1 MLNEYITKDG
11 KKLRMGYTTGS
22 CATAAAKAAA
32 IMLLTQ
38 KAVKNI
44 CLITPKGIEIN
55 IDIEDININNNYV
68 SCAVKKDS
76 GDDPDVTN
84 CMLIYAMVSLID
96 KPEIIID
103 GGEGIGRVT
112 KPGLNQ
118 PVGNA
123 AINSTPRQTITR
135 ELETVAEDFN
145 YNGGFSVVISAP
157 QGEEISK
164 KTYNS
169 RLGIIGGISIIG
181 TSGIVEPMSDS
192 AIVDTIKAELN
203 IKLNENRKCLLIT
216 PGNYGEDFLK
226 EDFKG
231 ISNTVVKC
239 SNFIGDTL
247 EYASELQFENI
258 LLIGHI
264 GKIIKLA
271 GGLFN
276 THSKYGDCRAEIIAT
291 HSVLCGADKTTI
303 KQIYNSV
310 TTDEMIDK
318 LKNIG
323 ILDKVMV
330 SIMDKIKYLTNLR
343 THNTVDVGVIT
354 FSQVY
359 GQLGM
364 TDNAPKILDKI
375 KEENVK

>member
-38 KAVKNI
+38 EAVKNI

-55 IDIEDININNNYV
+55 IDIEDININYNYV

-84 CMLIYAMVSLID
+84 GMLIYAKVSLLDNPQIL
-96 KPEIIID
+96 ID
-103 GGEGIGRVT
+103 GSEGIGRVT

-135 ELETVAEDFN
+135 ELMNVSEDFN

-157 QGEEISK
+157 LGEEIAE

-169 RLGIIGGISIIG
+169 RLGIMGGISIIG

-203 IKLNENRKCLLIT
+203 IKLNENKKCLLIT

-231 ISNTVVKC
+231 IAKAAVKC
-239 SNFIGDTL
+239 SNFIGDTF
-247 EYASELQFENI
+247 EYASELQFKSI
-258 LLIGHI
+258 LLVGHI
-264 GKIIKLA
+264 GKIVKLA

-291 HSVLCGADKTTI
+291 HSALCGADKATI
-303 KQIYNSV
+303 EQIYNSV

-318 LKNIG
+318 LKKID
-323 ILDKVMV
+323 ILEKVME
-330 SIMDKIKYLTNLR
+330 SIMDKIKYLANIR
-343 THNTVDVGVIT
+343 THNTVEVGVIT

-364 TDNAPKILDKI
+364 TDNTFKILDEI
-375 KEENVK
+375 KGEL

>member
-1 MLNEYITKDG
+1 MKLNEYITKDG
-11 KKLRMGYTTGS
+11 KRLRMGYTTGS

-38 KAVKNI
+38 ESVKNI

-55 IDIEDININNNYV
+55 IDIEEIDIGRSYAC
-68 SCAVKKDS
+68 CAVKKDS

-84 CMLIYAMVSLID
+84 GMLIYAKVSLID
-96 KPEIIID
+96 KPQITID

-135 ELETVAEDFN
+135 ELKTVSEDYN

-157 QGEEISK
+157 QGEDIAK

-169 RLGIIGGISIIG
+169 RLGILGGISIIG

-192 AIVDTIKAELN
+192 AIVDTIKAEIN
-203 IKLNENRKCLLIT
+203 IKLNENKKCLLIT

-226 EDFKG
+226 EDFRG
-231 ISNTVVKC
+231 IASSAVKC

-247 EYASELQFENI
+247 EYASELQFRSV
-258 LLIGHI
+258 LLVGHI
-264 GKIIKLA
+264 GKLVKLA

-291 HSVLCGADKTTI
+291 HSVLCGADKETVEHI
-303 KQIYNSV
+303 LNSV
-310 TTDEMIDK
+310 TTDEMLDK
-318 LKNIG
+318 LRDMG
-323 ILDKVMV
+323 ILDCVMN
-330 SIMDKIKYLTNLR
+330 SIMEKIKYLANLR
-343 THNTVDVGVIT
+343 THNAVEVGVIT

-359 GQLGM
+359 GQLGI
-364 TDNAPKILDKI
+364 TDNALKILEEI
-375 KEENVK
+375 KGEL

>member
-11 KKLRMGYTTGS
+11 KRLRMGYTTGS

-38 KAVKNI
+38 ETVKNI
-44 CLITPKGIEIN
+44 CLITPKGIEIS
-55 IDIEDININNNYV
+55 IDIEDIDISHTYV

-84 CMLIYAMVSLID
+84 GMLIYAKVSLID
-96 KPEIIID
+96 KPQITID

-112 KPGLNQ
+112 KSGLNQ

-135 ELETVAEDFN
+135 ELKTVAEDYN

-157 QGEEISK
+157 QGEDIAK

-169 RLGIIGGISIIG
+169 RLGILGGISIIG

-192 AIVDTIKAELN
+192 AIVDTIKAEIN
-203 IKLNENRKCLLIT
+203 IKLNENKKCLLIT

-226 EDFKG
+226 EDFRG
-231 ISNTVVKC
+231 IASAAVKC

-247 EYASELQFENI
+247 EYASELQFRSV
-258 LLIGHI
+258 LLVGHI
-264 GKIIKLA
+264 GKLVKLA

-276 THSKYGDCRAEIIAT
+276 THSKYGDCRAEIIAA
-291 HSVLCGADKTTI
+291 HSVLCGADKETVEHI
-303 KQIYNSV
+303 LDSI
-310 TTDEMIDK
+310 TTDEMLDK
-318 LKNIG
+318 LRDIG
-323 ILDKVMV
+323 ILDCVMQ
-330 SIMDKIKYLTNLR
+330 SIMEKIKYLANLR
-343 THNTVDVGVIT
+343 THNAVEVGVIT

-364 TDNAPKILDKI
+364 TDNASKILEEI
-375 KEENVK
+375 KGEI

>member
-1 MLNEYITKDG
+1 MKINEYINKDG

-22 CATAAAKAAA
+22 CATAASKAAA

-38 KAVKNI
+38 RSVDSLY
-44 CLITPKGIEIN
+44 LITPKGIEIN
-55 IDIEDININNNYV
+55 LDIEDIDIAKDYV

-84 CMLIYAMVSLID
+84 GILVYAKVSLLD

-103 GGEGIGRVT
+103 GGKGIGRVT

-123 AINSTPRQTITR
+123 AINSTPRQTITK
-135 ELETVAEDFN
+135 ELMSVADDYN
-145 YNGGFSVVISAP
+145 YKGGFSVIISAP

-164 KTYNS
+164 RTYNS
-169 RLGIIGGISIIG
+169 RLGILGGISIIG

-192 AIVDTIKAELN
+192 AIVDTIKAELSVR
-203 IKLNENRKCLLIT
+203 LNENKKCLLIT

-226 EDFKG
+226 EDFRG
-231 ISNTVVKC
+231 IADVAVKC

-247 EYASELQFENI
+247 EYAEELGFKRA
-258 LLIGHI
+258 LLVGHI
-264 GKIIKLA
+264 GKIVKLA

-276 THSKYGDCRAEIIAT
+276 THSKYGDCRAEIIAA
-291 HSVLCGADKTTI
+291 HSALYGADREITEHI
-303 KQIYNSV
+303 LNSV
-310 TTDEMIDK
+310 TTDEMLDK
-318 LKNIG
+318 LRAAGLLN
-323 ILDKVMV
+323 KVMD
-330 SIMDKIKYLTNLR
+330 SIMDKIKYLANLK
-343 THNTVDVGVIT
+343 THNTVEVGVIC

-364 TDNAPKILDKI
+364 TDNALKILEEI
-375 KEENVK
+375 KGEI

>member
-1 MLNEYITKDG
+1 MKLNEYITKDG
-11 KKLRMGYTTGS
+11 KRLRMGYTTGS

-38 KAVKNI
+38 EVVKNI

-55 IDIEDININNNYV
+55 IDIEEIDIGHSYAC
-68 SCAVKKDS
+68 CAVKKDS

-84 CMLIYAMVSLID
+84 GMLIYAKVSLID
-96 KPEIIID
+96 KPQITID

-135 ELETVAEDFN
+135 ELKTVSEDYN

-157 QGEEISK
+157 QGEDIAK

-169 RLGIIGGISIIG
+169 RLGILGGISIIG

-192 AIVDTIKAELN
+192 AIVDTIKAEIN
-203 IKLNENRKCLLIT
+203 IKLNENKKCLLIT

-226 EDFKG
+226 EDFRG
-231 ISNTVVKC
+231 IASSAVKC

-247 EYASELQFENI
+247 EYASELQFRSV
-258 LLIGHI
+258 LLVGHI
-264 GKIIKLA
+264 GKLVKLA

-291 HSVLCGADKTTI
+291 HSVLCGADKETVEHI
-303 KQIYNSV
+303 LNSV
-310 TTDEMIDK
+310 TTDEMLDK
-318 LKNIG
+318 LRDMG
-323 ILDKVMV
+323 ILDCVMN
-330 SIMDKIKYLTNLR
+330 SIMEKIKYLANLR
-343 THNTVDVGVIT
+343 THNAVEVGVIT

-364 TDNAPKILDKI
+364 TDNALKILEEI
-375 KEENVK
+375 KGEL